1 MNKRKIICRT
11 IFRLLLCSAILAGCS
26 SKAKNTE
33 VPKSIT
39 ESNQLSQASTTS
51 NKTNKNSTGYTK
63 DEYDLIISLKSNDY
77 ANLSVE
83 DFNTHIRQKMYDPAE
98 SQKYL
103 ESYSNVF
110 ENISEEDENYTFVRR
125 TLELTNGEIYSEQF
139 ENQPYYIYIKLS
151 KTRESKIDEIDGG
164 MRYSFSFLAPCN
176 IYYTISDLSKITVGE
191 RDKLF
196 LEYENKL
203 RYVID
208 NLSEE
213 ELLSKDIKDSL
224 KSKFDTISDEMSND
238 LMTFKYELT
247 EIDTYYESDR

>member
-33 VPKSIT
+33 VPKSNT

-51 NKTNKNSTGYTK
+51 NKTNKYSTGYTK

-77 ANLSVE
+77 TNLSVE
-83 DFNTHIRQKMYDPAE
+83 DFNTHIRQKMYDPTE